1 MTEQRAKQTEPLS
14 SASSDLTSKMAAA
27 HMFSPA
33 LLTGL
38 ALPYEEP
45 IVL

>member
-14 SASSDLTSKMAAA
+14 TVSSDFSSKMAAA
-27 HMFSPA
+27 HMLPPA
-33 LLTGL
+33 LLPGL
-38 ALPYEEP
+38 ALLYEEP